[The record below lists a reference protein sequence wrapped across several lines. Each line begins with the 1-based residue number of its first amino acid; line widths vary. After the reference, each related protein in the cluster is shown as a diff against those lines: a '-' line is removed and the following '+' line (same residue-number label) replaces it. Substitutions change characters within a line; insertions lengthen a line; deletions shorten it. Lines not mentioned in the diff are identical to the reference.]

1 MQQNNINKG
10 KHSANK
16 IQISSFDDLFGGND
30 TVMEYIIDVPIAD
43 LHTFKNHPFRVADDQ
58 KMSELINSIKE
69 RGVLVPG
76 IVRPRKEGGYELVAG
91 HRRAAASQTL
101 GLNSMKVI
109 VQDLDDDEATIIMV
123 DSNIQRENLLYS
135 EKAFAFKMKFEALKH
150 SGCKSGKIIT
160 VEIGEEVGESG
171 RQIQR
176 YIRLTELIKPLLDLV
191 DENEIGFIPAVDLSY
206 LTNEEQIWVYNK
218 VLKNKKGPT
227 GEQALKLKKYST
239 EFELTFELVEGI
251 LSGIKAEKHKFVIPA
266 DRINMYFSKEYT
278 KKDIEDVIYK
288 LLEGWKKSQYGR
300 NV

>member
-1 MQQNNINKG
+1 MQQNNAIKG

-16 IQISSFDDLFGGND
+16 IQISSFDDLFGVND
-30 TVMEYIIDVPIAD
+30 TAKEYITDVLIAD
-43 LHTFKNHPFRVADDQ
+43 LHTFKNHPFRVVDDQ
-58 KMSELINSIKE
+58 KMTDLINSIKE

-76 IVRPRKEGGYELVAG
+76 IVRPRNEGGYELVAG
-91 HRRAAASQTL
+91 HRRAAASQAL
-101 GLNSMKVI
+101 GLNSMKVM
-109 VQDLDDDEATIIMV
+109 VQNLDDDEATIIMV

-150 SGCKSGKIIT
+150 SGCKSGKLTT

-176 YIRLTELIKPLLDLV
+176 YIRLTELIKPLLDMV
-191 DENEIGFIPAVDLSY
+191 DENKLGFIPAVDLSY
-206 LTNEEQIWVYNK
+206 LTNEEQIWVFNK

-227 GEQALKLKKYST
+227 GEQALKLKKHSI
-239 EFELTFELVEGI
+239 EFKLTLELVEEI
-251 LSGIKAEKHKFVIPA
+251 LSEVKTEKSKFVIPA
-266 DRINMYFSKEYT
+266 DRISRYFPKDYS